1 MKDAVRHLEGVVDRG
16 LLVGDV
22 EQPVVRYHDERVDL
36 VAQLLD
42 AHVRLAYPAPAL
54 EGEGQRDDGDDE
66 RAGLLRDSRDDGRG
80 PGAGASAHSGG
91 DEDHIRPFD
100 DGAQLLARLHSRFA
114 ADLRIGARAE
124 PLRQLLAEDDAAR
137 SLGELE
143 VRDVGVRGDEF
154 DACDAAADDVVQRVV
169 ARAADAYDLDD
180 LARRE
185 IRFI

>member
-1 MKDAVRHLEGVVDRG
+1 MSASI
-16 LLVGDV
+16 
-22 EQPVVRYHDERVDL
+22 
-36 VAQLLD
+36 D
-42 AHVRLAYPAPAL
+42 AHVRLAYPAPPL

-91 DEDHIRPFD
+91 DEYHIRPLD
-100 DGAQLLARLHSRFA
+100 YGAQLLARLHSRLA
-114 ADLRIGARAE
+114 ADLGVGASAE